1 MTKTEVEAFLEE
13 FDEALVQAF
22 PGPEPMSVLLVGGAC
37 LLLQGITAQPT
48 DSVEVI
54 ILEMLGSPER
64 TLVFR
69 SPTAD
74 KILRIIRAIGKRYGL
89 KGERQQF
96 INDDAAPFLLELS
109 EQVLPPKHLLQAYR
123 KLHLYAPRDLSYL
136 LACKFMLGRPEKDGA
151 DIAVLCQAL
160 AIQNRAQTQQ
170 LVDRYFPSP
179 ARRPRMGCPAH
190 WGACSGSDRKLAY
203 PCCQTLLAL

>member
-1 MTKTEVEAFLEE
+1 MTKSEVEAFLRD

-22 PGPEPMSVLLVGGAC
+22 PGPEPMSMLLVGGAC

-54 ILEMLGSPER
+54 IVEMLGSPER
-64 TLVFR
+64 TLVFH

-74 KILRIIRAIGKRYGL
+74 KIRRILRAIGKRHGL

-109 EQVLPPKHLLQAYR
+109 EQELPPMSLLTAYC
-123 KLHLYAPRDLSYL
+123 KLHLYVPRDLGYL
-136 LACKFMLGRPEKDGA
+136 LACKLMLSRPEKDSV
-151 DIAVLCQAL
+151 DIAILCQTL
-160 AIQNRAQTQQ
+160 AIQNRAEVQQ
-170 LVDRYFPSP
+170 LVDRYFPSQ
-179 ARRPRMGCPAH
+179 AQQATYRLSC
-190 WGACSGSDRKLAY
+190 
-203 PCCQTLLAL
+203 TLESLFGK